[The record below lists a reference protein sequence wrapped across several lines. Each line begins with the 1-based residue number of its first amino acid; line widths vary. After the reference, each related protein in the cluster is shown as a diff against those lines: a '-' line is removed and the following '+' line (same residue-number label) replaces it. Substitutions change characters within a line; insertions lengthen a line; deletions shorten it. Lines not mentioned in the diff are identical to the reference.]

1 MQYGVLVQ
9 AVDLPA
15 DFVGLAQRA
24 EQLGFDYLW
33 VADSSLH
40 GRDVYSYLTLA
51 ALHTTRIQLGTGVT
65 HPLTRHPAINVNS
78 IATIH
83 EISGGRAVLGIGA
96 GDRPGLELG
105 LEPAK
110 RQSIE
115 EMVTLSRRMLAGETV
130 TFQGATFDT
139 NEAHL
144 IHPPRSMLPIHIA
157 ASGPRTLRLAGAL
170 ADGVLM
176 QVGVHPTCVS
186 YAIERVAEGVAHRG
200 GSGC

>member
-9 AVDLPA
+9 AVDPPA
-15 DFVGLAQRA
+15 DFVVLAQRA

-51 ALHTTRIQLGTGVT
+51 ALDTTRIQLGTGVT

-96 GDRPGLELG
+96 GDRPVLELG
-105 LEPAK
+105 LKPGK

-115 EMVTLSRRMLAGETV
+115 QMVTLSRRLLAGETV
-130 TFQGATFDT
+130 TFQGATFET
-139 NEAHL
+139 NEARL
-144 IHPPRSMLPIHIA
+144 IPPLGPCSRFMLRPAVPEPFGSPGPSPTACSCRWVSIRSA
-157 ASGPRTLRLAGAL
+157 
-170 ADGVLM
+170 
-176 QVGVHPTCVS
+176 
-186 YAIERVAEGVAHRG
+186 
-200 GSGC
+200 